1 MSKQFYLGIDGGQSS
16 TTALIGDAAGR
27 VVGYGRGGPCNH
39 VTGPEART
47 KFLNAI
53 GGCVRQ
59 AAAQAGIVEDV
70 PHFAGACSGFSG
82 GAKDKAYLLD
92 EIFTAD
98 EKYVTHDAEIALV
111 GATGGEP
118 GVMVIGGTGSI
129 AFGRDASGKT
139 IRAGGWGYVFGDEG
153 GGFDLARQALRAA
166 LRMEEGW
173 GPATSLRSKLLAATG
188 ASDVNDLLHRFYTP
202 EFPRQQIAGLSR
214 QVDEAAREGDLV
226 AMEILKAAAGHL
238 AGYGRAVRDVVF
250 GAESTVPVRTV
261 GGVFQIETVRTE
273 FERLIEADA
282 PAYLPAAGALLEAY
296 RIVGQTGVRLL
307 DVPEFGK

>member
-1 MSKQFYLGIDGGQSS
+1 MSYYLGIDGGQSS
-16 TTALIGDAAGR
+16 TTGLIGDAEGR

-59 AAAQAGIVEDV
+59 AAAQAGLAE
-70 PHFAGACSGFSG
+70 PFRFAAACSGFSG

-92 EIFTAD
+92 EIFAAD

-129 AFGRDASGKT
+129 AFGRDAGGKT

-153 GGFDLARQALRAA
+153 GGFDLTRQALRAA

-173 GPATSLRSKLLAATG
+173 GPETVLREKLLAATG
-188 ASDVNDLLHRFYTP
+188 ADDVNDLLHRFYTP
-202 EFPRQQIAGLSR
+202 EFPRQEIAAMSR
-214 QVDEAAREGDLV
+214 QVDEAAGEGDAV
-226 AMEILKAAAGHL
+226 ARAILQGAAASL

-250 GAESTVPVRTV
+250 GPGSTVPVRTV
-261 GGVFQIETVRTE
+261 GGVFQITLVREE
-273 FERLIEADA
+273 FARLVESDQ

-296 RIVGQTGVRLL
+296 RIRGKGAIRLTN
-307 DVPEFGK
+307 VPDFRK